1 MPEFKILQD
10 ALVNLSESVRNFPVG
25 AISLDDFKGIEEK
38 IRDRRKSLKRLNSR
52 ILMLKAQNDYQ
63 TSKETSEEPS
73 KDVRTTV
80 SNLHEATAIAL
91 VNDAA
96 IKLCLHSYTIRAI
109 LEGKEGDHD
118 MQKQIHACMSKLY
131 YLNDTILILEEKIN
145 DAVKEQLELKIQCQN
160 ALFDYKNYLK
170 QQEKIRSKRLQE
182 INPQIAKNK
191 SRTNKFIEKI
201 NISKKLITNFI
212 AASAHMLAD
221 NPILVEMLEKHR
233 DSVNMETILKMSQNS
248 AKDIEEHA
256 TENETV

>member
-1 MPEFKILQD
+1 MEEFKILQN
-10 ALVNLSESVRNFPVG
+10 ALMTLSESVRNFPVG

-38 IRDRRKSLKRLNSR
+38 IWDRRKSLKRLNSR

-63 TSKETSEEPS
+63 TSEEPS
-73 KDVRTTV
+73 EDVRTAV

-118 MQKQIHACMSKLY
+118 MQKRIHACMSKLY
-131 YLNDTILILEEKIN
+131 YLNDGILILEEKIN

-170 QQEKIRSKRLQE
+170 QQEEIHSKRLQE
-182 INPQIAKNK
+182 MNPQIAKNK
-191 SRTNKFIEKI
+191 SRTNKFIERT

-221 NPILVEMLEKHR
+221 NPILVQMLEKHR
-233 DSVNMETILKMSQNS
+233 DSVNMETILKLSQNS
-248 AKDIEEHA
+248 TEDREEY
-256 TENETV
+256 ETTNGTV